1 VDAAEPSATGIP
13 LPLSV
18 FVGGFLLGGMALT
31 TGTYV
36 GQHVGEAL
44 ASSNAVA
51 STLITV
57 LSPSAMLAPVCAL
70 LLQIARRP
78 SVGRLWRA
86 LMVPA
91 FLLLAAVDGV
101 RMWHDTGVPVG
112 FNAVIAVAGIWCL
125 FRRPAR
131 RYFAQ

>member
-1 VDAAEPSATGIP
+1 MPP
-13 LPLSV
+13 
-18 FVGGFLLGGMALT
+18 FVLLGGLLLLVMSVT
-31 TGTYV
+31 TGGDV
-36 GQHVGEAL
+36 GRLLSDAL
-44 ASSNAVA
+44 APPNTFAGF
-51 STLITV
+51 LFTV
-57 LSPSAMLAPVCAL
+57 FSPLAMTIPAYAL

-86 LMVPA
+86 LMVLA